1 VKVVNE
7 TKKIVKKEN
16 LPQILE
22 RIFAV
27 CKEDPNFYLKERIEE
42 TDNIINKLN
51 IRIEKFDNLLK
62 EAQSIKLNLKKRIEN
77 LDQKNEE
84 TKENIL
90 EELGSE
96 I

>member
-42 TDNIINKLN
+42 TDNKINKLN

>member
-1 VKVVNE
+1 MKVVNE

>member
-1 VKVVNE
+1 MKVVNE

-42 TDNIINKLN
+42 TDNKINKLN

>member
-1 VKVVNE
+1 MKVVNE

-84 TKENIL
+84 AKENIL